1 MSTKKWARR
10 LDDVAPDA
18 GDVILSWLTRVVLV
32 IAAIAVVG
40 FDGLSIAVAHVSA
53 QDDANSAAA
62 AAATA
67 WVSDKGALAPTML
80 AAQNSAAQHA
90 ETVIPRSLTVDPDGT
105 VHLKLERDATTLVIR
120 HIGPLR
126 SWATVIVTGSGKAD
140 ATS

>member
-1 MSTKKWARR
+1 LSTKNWARR

-32 IAAIAVVG
+32 IAATAVVG

-53 QDDANSAAA
+53 QDDANSAAV

-67 WVSDKGALAPTML
+67 WVGEKGAPAPTLL
-80 AAQNSAAQHA
+80 AAQNSAAQHG
-90 ETVIPRSLTVDPDGT
+90 ETVLPRSLTVDADGT
-105 VHLKLERDATTLVIR
+105 VHLKLERDATTVVIR

-126 SWATVIVTGSGKAD
+126 SWATVIVKGSGKAD